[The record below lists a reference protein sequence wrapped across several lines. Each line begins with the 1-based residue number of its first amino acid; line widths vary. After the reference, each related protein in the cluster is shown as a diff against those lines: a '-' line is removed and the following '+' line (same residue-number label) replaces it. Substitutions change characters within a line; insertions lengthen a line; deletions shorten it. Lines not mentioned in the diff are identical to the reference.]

1 MHIAAPSAAGGV
13 VIALLLFLFLARRRS
28 KRKSKYND
36 GDPIY
41 AEVGGRDGLTR
52 FLLSS
57 FLLEEDIHP
66 ALGGLRR
73 TQPHFHRL
81 LGGWACALSETRGK
95 EGESEQVLVCPRG

>member
-1 MHIAAPSAAGGV
+1 MVHIAAPSAAGGV

-52 FLLSS
+52 FLFVFFSVRGGYTPGTRRFETDPTTLSPP
-57 FLLEEDIHP
+57 F
-66 ALGGLRR
+66 GGL
-73 TQPHFHRL
+73 
-81 LGGWACALSETRGK
+81 GMCI
-95 EGESEQVLVCPRG
+95 V